1 MNETPPQSSPEP
13 GGPANKLSRFP
24 TTFLELQKRM
34 EARPRRWG
42 KFVRGLLGDVGFR
55 ELLGA
60 FLLLAVIA
68 LLIGRTSLSRLPH
81 YKTGDV
87 AVDAVIVPEDLTVT
101 SQELTRLEM
110 DRALAS
116 VPAVYDLDPNVLR
129 ATLAR
134 VHEYFS
140 KSRAIWSGPGPAAET
155 TKTLGLEF
163 QNAFRQPA
171 SASLLTALAATRF
184 DASLES
190 QLSRL
195 LERIFRDRV
204 LNSIEVSEVSPSPS
218 RIVLR
223 NIIDNS
229 ESNLA
234 VPPQWASPI
243 QARTRIRE
251 EIMSWDVLPREA
263 RGEFAAL
270 AENLIT
276 VNGLYNPRETAER
289 RRAAEHGVQPI
300 QIFIAARTVLLH
312 AGQTVTAD
320 KIGVLN
326 ALGAL
331 EDMHRRPRYLLGLY
345 FSSLLFAFFIWRY
358 LLQRPSR
365 ELAPARQFLVIMV
378 SFVVL
383 LALIKAMLFSF
394 GLIQESISS
403 LPFSDPLSS
412 KLAIPFAA
420 AALLITLLLG
430 ADTGM
435 VCAIV
440 FALCVG
446 YMGRSTM
453 LSIYALFSG
462 LAAIY
467 AVRQYRDRGAVIRA
481 SLIVGFS
488 NFIIA
493 FGLRLMTGG
502 HLDWRILL
510 FDFGNTLL
518 GGIFVAGCVSLFL
531 PLFETAFDVCTD
543 VRLLELSNLNL
554 PILRRLAAEAPGTY
568 HHSILVGVL
577 AEAGAE
583 AIGANPLLARVACLY
598 HDIGKIVKSSYYIEN
613 SKDAKQRHDRISP
626 KMSSSVIID
635 HVKEGLELARKIRL
649 PRRVAEIIPQHHGT
663 SLVTYFYHQAINDPD
678 ADEMGITEDQFRYP
692 GPRPRSREA
701 ALVMLADSIEAAS
714 RAVDHQNPKKFQ
726 NVVDRIVTRFLDDH
740 QLDECQ
746 LTLNDI
752 LLAKQAFARALAG
765 IYHQRMA
772 YPGYGLS
779 QPGAE
784 SFP

>member
-1 MNETPPQSSPEP
+1 
-13 GGPANKLSRFP
+13 
-24 TTFLELQKRM
+24 M
-34 EARPRRWG
+34 E
-42 KFVRGLLGDVGFR
+42 
-55 ELLGA
+55 
-60 FLLLAVIA
+60 AVIA
-68 LLIGRTSLSRLPH
+68 
-81 YKTGDV
+81 
-87 AVDAVIVPEDLTVT
+87 PEDLSVT
-101 SQELTRLEM
+101 SQELTRLEL
-110 DRALAS
+110 DRALAL
-116 VPAVYDLDPNVLR
+116 VPAVYDYDPNVLK

-140 KSRAIWSGPGPAAET
+140 KSHAIWSGPGPAAET
-155 TKTLGLEF
+155 TKNLGLAF
-163 QNAFRQPA
+163 QNAFGHPA
-171 SASLLTALAATRF
+171 SRSLLTALTTTRF
-184 DASLES
+184 GESLES
-190 QLSRL
+190 HLSGL
-195 LERIFRDRV
+195 LERILREGV
-204 LNSIEVSEVSPSPS
+204 LSTVEVLEFSPSPS

-223 NIIDNS
+223 NIVDNS
-229 ESNLA
+229 EFNLA
-234 VPPQWASPI
+234 IPPQSASPI
-243 QARTRIRE
+243 QARTRIHE
-251 EIMSWDVLPREA
+251 EIMRWAVLPRGV

-276 VNGLYNPRETAER
+276 VNGFYNPRETAER
-289 RRAAEHGVQPI
+289 RRAAEQGVQPI

-312 AGQTVTAD
+312 AGETVTPD
-320 KIGVLN
+320 KTGVLN
-326 ALGAL
+326 ALRAL
-331 EDMHRRPRYLLGLY
+331 ENMHRQPRYLLGLY

-365 ELAPARQFLVIMV
+365 ELAPDKQFLVIMV

-383 LALIKAMLFSF
+383 LALIKIMLFSF
-394 GLIQESISS
+394 EVLHESISS

-446 YMGRSTM
+446 YMGRSTV

-493 FGLRLMTGG
+493 FGLRLMTGR

-510 FDFGNTLL
+510 FDFGNSLL

-568 HHSILVGVL
+568 HHSILVGVM

-613 SKDAKQRHDRISP
+613 SMEAEQRHDQMPP

-663 SLVTYFYHQAINDPD
+663 SLVTYFYHKAINDPD
-678 ADEMGITEDQFRYP
+678 ADEMGISEDQFRYP

-714 RAVDHQNPKKFQ
+714 RTVDHQNPKKFQ

-765 IYHQRMA
+765 IYHQRIA
-772 YPGYGLS
+772 YPGRG
-779 QPGAE
+779 
-784 SFP
+784 